1 MIVPQREW
9 HGLSCCWQE
18 ALIHSTLPW
27 TVETERRT
35 LFAKFAPHGS
45 SFNPIL
51 FEPEE
56 CKPGCFQ
63 DLAWFDRLIGRSL
76 RIAGLARY
84 SDVDPRIA
92 TILSPPNRI
101 FTGDGESKVAGF
113 MKVAS
118 GPARL

>member
-1 MIVPQREW
+1 M
-9 HGLSCCWQE
+9 L
-18 ALIHSTLPW
+18 
-27 TVETERRT
+27 
-35 LFAKFAPHGS
+35 
-45 SFNPIL
+45 
-51 FEPEE
+51 
-56 CKPGCFQ
+56 GCFQ
-63 DLAWFDRLIGRSL
+63 DLGLIICPVDRFELPT
-76 RIAGLARY
+76 GLSKY

>member
-1 MIVPQREW
+1 M
-9 HGLSCCWQE
+9 L
-18 ALIHSTLPW
+18 T
-27 TVETERRT
+27 
-35 LFAKFAPHGS
+35 
-45 SFNPIL
+45 
-51 FEPEE
+51 
-56 CKPGCFQ
+56 
-63 DLAWFDRLIGRSL
+63 
-76 RIAGLARY
+76 GLAKY